1 MNRNAIKALRS
12 TAAVTAAVLL
22 VAESAFPMRIFLGRV
37 AETNRSRQTSISAS
51 SAESSGN
58 TTYGISRHKLTLSSN
73 GQAVTSVRKGARF
86 SVIERESGR
95 LKVKLSDGQTGW
107 VDEKGVKVG
116 DDRKPLPA
124 GDPWSTH
131 GSIARMALS
140 YRGARYVRG
149 GTGASGFDCSGFVR
163 FLYNKQGIKLPHSSR
178 GQYSCGRPVSKSEL
192 RAGDM
197 VFFGGTYRRG
207 ISHVGLYIGDGKF
220 IHASTERAG
229 VRVDNLND
237 AYYRRKYAGARRIH

>member
-1 MNRNAIKALRS
+1 
-12 TAAVTAAVLL
+12 
-22 VAESAFPMRIFLGRV
+22 MRILLGRV
-37 AETNRSRQTSISAS
+37 AESNKLRANQASISTSAQS
-51 SAESSGN
+51 SN
-58 TTYGISRHKLTLSSN
+58 TTYGISRRKLTVNSG
-73 GQAVTSVRKGARF
+73 GQAVGSIGKGLRF

-95 LKVKLSDGQTGW
+95 LKVRLSEGQTGW
-107 VDEKGVKVG
+107 VDAKGVRVG

-124 GDPWSTH
+124 GDPWSAKSNLT
-131 GSIARMALS
+131 RTALS

-163 FLYNKQGIKLPHSSR
+163 FLFRKQGVKLPHSSR
-178 GQYSCGRPVSKSEL
+178 AQYSCGKPIAKSKL
-192 RAGDM
+192 QPGDM

-207 ISHVGLYIGDGKF
+207 ISHVGLYLGSGKF

-237 AYYRRKYAGARRIH
+237 VYYRRKYAGARRVH